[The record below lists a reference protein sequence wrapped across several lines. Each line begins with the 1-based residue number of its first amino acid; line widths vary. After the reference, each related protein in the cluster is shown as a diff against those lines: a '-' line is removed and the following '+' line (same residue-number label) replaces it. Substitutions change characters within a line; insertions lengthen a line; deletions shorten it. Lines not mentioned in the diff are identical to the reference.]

1 VVARPAQLF
10 DGKEVTK
17 RGKLIRRPKPNR
29 NHEAAD
35 TRIGYKYL
43 LLSILENYF

>member
-1 VVARPAQLF
+1 VVAGPAQLF
-10 DGKEVTK
+10 DEKEFTK

-29 NHEAAD
+29 KHEPAD
-35 TRIGYKYL
+35 MRTGYKYL